1 MGWEARAVSRI
12 VHFLRGGNSV
22 EVVGGRG
29 SGRTTVLERS
39 RDRLLLEGWEIVMAR
54 GNAAF
59 AAQPLSA
66 ARLAGLVSSEE
77 PRLASAVE
85 SGLAAVDERARQAST
100 ALIVDDWED
109 VDEASRGLFVAAA
122 RRSGAPLLVSRLRAR
137 RSGSASL
144 PGFVVELGPLG
155 YGELAG
161 VVAEALGGP
170 VEPATMSRVYAESG
184 GIPGVARSIVV
195 AAAAEGGLASGDEGW
210 AAAGELWSPSL
221 ASAVERQLEVLDAE
235 ERRALEALA
244 LAGAVDPEA
253 ACGLVGAGAVERLE
267 EAGLLRPHVSGAR
280 ALLAIT
286 PPLVVEHVR
295 RAPTA
300 SRRIGAGEAGA
311 GAGRPLSS
319 SAAASISLSVSTPV
333 SPAGSAAEDAVLA
346 RLVQEGRRERF
357 LAARVGWERSRT
369 LDSALRLLEAMIES
383 GSPGVLVDAHIDAAS
398 ALPGSED
405 AYTAWAILLARRA
418 VCAGG
423 DAEAAMAAVAA
434 LREVRAAARGAS
446 AALLDAALVELECLA
461 GTVPEDAAERLP
473 AGDGLPPRAR
483 AVQLRA
489 RARAE
494 IALGAFAAAESTIAR
509 LLAVEDGPSAEEVAA
524 LRAWSLLGR
533 GDTDGAIA
541 VAGAG
546 IASARAALDAALLR
560 ECASPLGHALFLQ
573 GRYREV
579 EALLDTVSALGEPS
593 AVAAPEALGPACLAV
608 VVAVRRGRRKAAESC
623 ERRLAAMPLATG
635 PLPGADKRWAAV
647 QRAASAQDRPRA
659 AALAREIA
667 ADLRD
672 RNARFAA
679 ALFELDALELDP
691 DRERLAE
698 ARPGLERVEGALVA
712 AHLAALE
719 AALAR
724 DPEALSAAAD
734 ALARA
739 GLNGLAL
746 IALRDLRELRTAA
759 GDARAAEEA
768 ECRQRALLARLPLAP
783 DMVRYAAATIELT
796 DRERQV
802 AAHVTRGLT
811 NAEIAD
817 SLVLSVRTIESH
829 VRQIM
834 RKTGTERRAELKAAL
849 GSLDVD
855 H

>member
-1 MGWEARAVSRI
+1 M
-12 VHFLRGGNSV
+12 

-267 EAGLLRPHVSGAR
+267 EAGLLRPHISGAR

-319 SAAASISLSVSTPV
+319 SAAASISLSVL
-333 SPAGSAAEDAVLA
+333 PAGSAAEDAVLA

-405 AYTAWAILLARRA
+405 AHTAWAILLARRA

-423 DAEAAMAAVAA
+423 DAEAAMAAVAG

-560 ECASPLGHALFLQ
+560 ECASPLGQALFLQ

-667 ADLRD
+667 ADLRG

-679 ALFELDALELDP
+679 ALFELDALELEP

-698 ARPGLERVEGALVA
+698 ARPRLERVEGALVA

-734 ALARA
+734 ALVRA

-746 IALRDLRELRTAA
+746 IALRDFRELRTAA

-783 DMVRYAAATIELT
+783 DTVRYAAATIELT

-817 SLVLSVRTIESH
+817 SLVLSIRTIESH

-849 GSLDVD
+849 GSLDAD